1 MTFTSGVWCPFSTE
15 LLHAFRLRNECW
27 DLQTWKIVIC
37 LSWYPS
43 WCFVTQYILFC
54 SFCFYIVFFLSCFHL
69 CEKKSSRFVSG
80 QCSVEPWSCHE
91 LAFAPPPHPFLF
103 SMISH
108 VVIFRDFWTKKFL
121 NICFSVTEFGIEK
134 SKQKLPSSIF

>member
-1 MTFTSGVWCPFSTE
+1 MTFTSGVWCPFSTAFTCFQTGKWVLRFANLKNCN
-15 LLHAFRLRNECW
+15 LLVLISLLMLCDTIYSFL
-27 DLQTWKIVIC
+27 L
-37 LSWYPS
+37 L
-43 WCFVTQYILFC
+43 LFLY
-54 SFCFYIVFFLSCFHL
+54 SFFSSCFHL
-69 CEKKSSRFVSG
+69 CKKKSSRFVSG

-91 LAFAPPPHPFLF
+91 LAFAPPPHPFFF

-121 NICFSVTEFGIEK
+121 NICFSVTEFGIKK